1 MSVEFPEEKY
11 GTGDTYTPT
20 KTPTM
25 VKWVMKTGVVKDE
38 KQANIVLVGIAIV
51 FFAITF
57 FTMTDLGGPKT
68 QPTYLEDIP
77 EDVRADLPPEILNTI
92 PSRNE

>member
-11 GTGDTYTPT
+11 GASNTYTPV

-25 VKWVMKTGVVKDE
+25 VKWVMKTGMVKDE
-38 KQANIVLVGIAIV
+38 KQANIVLISIAII
-51 FFAITF
+51 FFVITF
-57 FTMTDLGGPKT
+57 ATMTDLGGPKT

-77 EDVRADLPPEILNTI
+77 EDVRADLPPEILETI

>member
-11 GTGDTYTPT
+11 GADNTYTPT

-25 VKWVMKTGVVKDE
+25 IKWVMKTGVVKDE
-38 KQANIVLVGIAIV
+38 KQANIVLISIAVV
-51 FFAITF
+51 FFVITF
-57 FTMTDLGGPKT
+57 FMMTDLGGTKT

-77 EDVRADLPPEILNTI
+77 ENVRAELPPEILNTI